1 MAKLFQ
7 ITLPEGMSS
16 VKLDSQGRANVQ
28 YTVKNVSQRPL
39 DARAV
44 LISLPPTKPPSGIVE
59 KGWVKIDGKPERH
72 IDANKDET
80 FTVKIAVPPKS
91 TAGNYTF
98 RLDTVWVDKPD
109 EGDEGQTVAFAVT
122 APPPNG
128 HPPLW
133 LIPVILVVVIGIGVG
148 LWLALRGPKVPN
160 LVDKTVDEATNALE
174 GTDMTLNPQTVPA
187 PSPDKAGKILT
198 QDPPEGKKAIKGGKV
213 EVTVGAQSP
222 QLVPVP
228 PVVGQSLGAA
238 IDLIGKANLKVTP
251 SFTGDTNKPVLSQS
265 PAPPASVPVGSPV
278 TLAFPVDS
286 GPCVGRLCIYN
297 GDIARKMILQQGTQY
312 RQREVPSK

>member
-7 ITLPEGMSS
+7 ITLPDGMSS

-28 YTVKNVSQRPL
+28 YTVKNMSQRPL

-72 IDANKDET
+72 LDANKDET
-80 FTVKIAVPPKS
+80 FTVRIAVPPKS
-91 TAGNYTF
+91 AAGNYTF

-133 LIPVILVVVIGIGVG
+133 LIPVLLVVVIGIGVG
-148 LWLALRGPKVPN
+148 LWLALKGPKVPD
-160 LVDKTVDEATNALE
+160 LVGMTVDEATNALD
-174 GTDMTLNPQTVPA
+174 GTDMTLNPTTVPA
-187 PSPDKAGKILT
+187 NSPADAGKILS
-198 QDPPEGKKAIKGGKV
+198 QEPPKGKKATKGGKV
-213 EVTVGAQSP
+213 GVTVGAQSATT
-222 QLVPVP
+222 VPVQS
-228 PVVGQSLGAA
+228 VVGQTLGAA
-238 IDLIGKANLKVTP
+238 IVNLKNIGLNVTP
-251 SFTGDTNKPVLSQS
+251 SFTGDTTMTVVSQN
-265 PAPPASVPVGSPV
+265 PAPPASVPVGSSV
-278 TLAFPVDS
+278 TLTFPVNT
-286 GPCVGRLCIYN
+286 GPCAGRPCVFN
-297 GDIARKMILQQGTQY
+297 GNIARQMILQHATQY
-312 RQREVPSK
+312 RLREAPSK